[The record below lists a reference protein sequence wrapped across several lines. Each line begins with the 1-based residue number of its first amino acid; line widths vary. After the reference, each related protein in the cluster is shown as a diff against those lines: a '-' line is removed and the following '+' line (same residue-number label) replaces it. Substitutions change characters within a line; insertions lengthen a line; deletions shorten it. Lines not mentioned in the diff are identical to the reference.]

1 MLQGEDMIEHLQHE
15 YNELIRPDNF
25 INNFQ
30 NMLEFEEWCYI
41 GTIEDLEAA
50 LTEFEKYELY
60 EYCNVIKSV
69 MYSLL
74 EAREVFIKDVKKQTN
89 KN

>member
-41 GTIEDLEAA
+41 GTIEDLEAT
-50 LTEFEKYELY
+50 LVEFEKYELY
-60 EYCNVIKSV
+60 EHCQVIKNVIQ
-69 MYSLL
+69 SLRDS
-74 EAREVFIKDVKKQTN
+74 EAVFKEDIIKT
-89 KN
+89 